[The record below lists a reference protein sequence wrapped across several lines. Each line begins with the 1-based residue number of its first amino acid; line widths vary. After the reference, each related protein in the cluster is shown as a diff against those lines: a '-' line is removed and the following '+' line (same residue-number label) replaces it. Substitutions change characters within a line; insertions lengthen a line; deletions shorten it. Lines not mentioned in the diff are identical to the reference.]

1 VSCRI
6 SLELQHHTLQ
16 QCFAEFPRSC
26 SATLGNSVLRSF
38 LEIMISTNIE
48 EIQYPIPAYTLGGG
62 LITLTKRQIVWPA
75 VEEHLWG
82 HVRKIFFH
90 SEQFSSSS
98 YVLSFKIGACI
109 GTVSVICHGLHH
121 NTFFLSEHFLIYEEA
136 SGYWERCS
144 GTRFGSEQFLRD
156 LRARNASRRFA
167 VFCRALQ
174 KGSRHLAS
182 FSSVFQSLVVCC
194 RVLPSV
200 TVCCL
205 RSLAKKSRKAFREIA
220 LRQGSDRNTIYNIE
234 GPASELY
241 LFFGTLSHLRRSLLT
256 LFGKMLWDRARV
268 GRVSARF
275 KGSRSLVPSS
285 RWCRHCCAYC
295 LCVCVCVCKC
305 VSA

>member
-1 VSCRI
+1 MSCRI
-6 SLELQHHTLQ
+6 SLELQHHTLH

-136 SGYWERCS
+136 SGY
-144 GTRFGSEQFLRD
+144 
-156 LRARNASRRFA
+156 
-167 VFCRALQ
+167 
-174 KGSRHLAS
+174 
-182 FSSVFQSLVVCC
+182 
-194 RVLPSV
+194 
-200 TVCCL
+200 
-205 RSLAKKSRKAFREIA
+205 
-220 LRQGSDRNTIYNIE
+220 
-234 GPASELY
+234 
-241 LFFGTLSHLRRSLLT
+241 
-256 LFGKMLWDRARV
+256 
-268 GRVSARF
+268 
-275 KGSRSLVPSS
+275 
-285 RWCRHCCAYC
+285 
-295 LCVCVCVCKC
+295 
-305 VSA
+305 